1 MDRRALLLA
10 ALAAIVWACDSSP
23 GRPAA
28 DSAVI
33 PPSKVV
39 DFNVLYAG
47 NCAACHGVDGTRGLA
62 LSLADPLY
70 LAIVDDAT
78 IRRVITEGVPGTA
91 MPAFARS
98 AGGLLTAE
106 QVDTIVKGIR
116 TRWAKSSMFTDV
128 ELPSYA
134 AEAPGDAKRGENVY
148 TRFCASCHGPAGRGG
163 PRASSIVDGAYL
175 TLVSNQSLRTTVIVG
190 RPDVGAP
197 DWRVT
202 FLARRCRRK
211 RSPMSSRGSRR
222 SEDGFHG
229 LCSRMIPV
237 PSRHP
242 SIRPLRRQGLLRVN
256 GRCLRKPTPN
266 RSPP

>member
-47 NCAACHGVDGTRGLA
+47 NCAGCHGVDGTRGLA

-91 MPAFARS
+91 MPAFAQS

-106 QVDTIVKGIR
+106 QVDTILKGIR
-116 TRWAKSSMFTDV
+116 TRWAKPTMFTDV

-190 RPDVGAP
+190 RPDMGAP
-197 DWRVT
+197 DWRSNLPGT
-202 FLARRCRRK
+202 
-211 RSPMSSRGSRR
+211 PMSSEDISDVVAWLAAQRR
-222 SEDGFHG
+222 RLS
-229 LCSRMIPV
+229 
-237 PSRHP
+237 
-242 SIRPLRRQGLLRVN
+242 RPLLTNDPGAKPAPFDTALEKTGPTQGER
-256 GRCLRKPTPN
+256 
-266 RSPP
+266 

>member
-1 MDRRALLLA
+1 MNHRALLLA
-10 ALAAIVWACDSSP
+10 ALVTIGWACDSSP

-39 DFNVLYAG
+39 DFNVLYPS
-47 NCAACHGVDGTRGLA
+47 NCAGCHGVDGTRGLA

-70 LAIVDDAT
+70 LAIADDAT

-91 MPAFARS
+91 MPAFAQS

-134 AEAPGDAKRGENVY
+134 AQAPGDAKRGENVS

-163 PRASSIVDGAYL
+163 ARASSIVDGAYL

-190 RPDVGAP
+190 RPDMGAP
-197 DWRVT
+197 DWRSNLPGT
-202 FLARRCRRK
+202 
-211 RSPMSSRGSRR
+211 PMSSEDISDVVAWLAAQRR
-222 SEDGFHG
+222 RLSPSGPSGRNAKDSPTYQPFTPAFAEGGF
-229 LCSRMIPV
+229 
-237 PSRHP
+237 
-242 SIRPLRRQGLLRVN
+242 Q
-256 GRCLRKPTPN
+256 
-266 RSPP
+266 